1 MIDHIV
7 RLQPTRV
14 LDIGP
19 GYGKWGF
26 LVREALDF
34 MPGRLAPE
42 RWQVTIDGV
51 DAFPYASPILDWVYD
66 KVTLGSALDV
76 VDGLRGYDL
85 VILGDVIEHF
95 EKRDGFRLLRALL
108 AHNKNVLISTPFD
121 FFEQEIA
128 DNPYEQHLS
137 CWCEADFSEWPVDY
151 DVVGGSMIVVLLSGK
166 GATIPSLAEARASHL
181 VYSMPGM
188 ARRGALAKSSKKAL
202 ARLNAVLGRP
212 AASTGTTRA

>member
-1 MIDHIV
+1 MIDHVV

-34 MPGRLAPE
+34 MPGRLDPE
-42 RWQVTIDGV
+42 KWQVTIDGV

-66 KVTLGSALDV
+66 RVITGSALDL
-76 VDGLRGYDL
+76 VDELRGYDL

-108 AHNKNVLISTPFD
+108 THNKNVLISTPLD

-137 CWCEADFSEWPVDY
+137 CWGEADFREWPDDY
-151 DVVGGSMIVVLLSGK
+151 DVVGGSMIVVLLAGE
-166 GATIPSLAEARASHL
+166 GATVPSHADARASHL

-202 ARLNAVLGRP
+202 ARISSVLGRP
-212 AASTGTTRA
+212 GPATGRPPA